1 MVQIRYVCE
10 APRPQGGGFP
20 VRNNLIILPLT
31 HPTRRG
37 LRVRYRSG
45 IEKYCP
51 KYMEEKEALQY
62 LSLLGFFG
70 DTLFILDEKQNK
82 FDAGRLL

>member
-1 MVQIRYVCE
+1 
-10 APRPQGGGFP
+10 
-20 VRNNLIILPLT
+20 
-31 HPTRRG
+31 
-37 LRVRYRSG
+37 
-45 IEKYCP
+45 
-51 KYMEEKEALQY
+51 MEEKEALQY